1 MTKGLEMETIFVDYP
16 SGLRRITKTLIRE
29 QRRVRVRKKK
39 AVTMAIEGLL
49 GPCATECGHLKS

>member
-29 QRRVRVRKKK
+29 QRRVRVSKKK
-39 AVTMAIEGLL
+39 L
-49 GPCATECGHLKS
+49 